1 MKKGFL
7 YTIIGAVSWG
17 FSGSM
22 GQHLF
27 ETYHVNA
34 PWLVSVR
41 MIFAGIILCI
51 VSMMTM
57 PHATRNLLKSKKDMA
72 VEIVFALA
80 GLAFVQLAYLTTIR
94 LSNAA
99 TATVLQNLNPVMIM
113 IFVCLT
119 HRKLP
124 TLVEFICIILAIAG
138 TFIVAT
144 HGSLTSLSIS
154 PKALFFGL
162 LTAFACCVY
171 TILPVQLMKKFG
183 SMPVIGIGM
192 LVGGIIMTLFVQS
205 WKLYVPLDFA
215 GWLGVILMVVVGTAF
230 AFTFFLTGVK
240 EIGPVYGSIIGSLE
254 PLTAAILGLVWLH
267 TPLSWI
273 DGVGFMMIM
282 ITVFLLSAPKR
293 THINS

>member
-57 PHATRNLLKSKKDMA
+57 PHATRNLLKSKKDLA

-113 IFVCLT
+113 IFVS
-119 HRKLP
+119 
-124 TLVEFICIILAIAG
+124 LVC
-138 TFIVAT
+138 
-144 HGSLTSLSIS
+144 
-154 PKALFFGL
+154 
-162 LTAFACCVY
+162 
-171 TILPVQLMKKFG
+171 
-183 SMPVIGIGM
+183 
-192 LVGGIIMTLFVQS
+192 
-205 WKLYVPLDFA
+205 
-215 GWLGVILMVVVGTAF
+215 
-230 AFTFFLTGVK
+230 
-240 EIGPVYGSIIGSLE
+240 
-254 PLTAAILGLVWLH
+254 
-267 TPLSWI
+267 
-273 DGVGFMMIM
+273 
-282 ITVFLLSAPKR
+282 
-293 THINS
+293 